1 MSGERDSSH
10 GKSLNEENLSC
21 EKCLLRKRTENCAR
35 DLSEKYVGAFMNMQE
50 LVFVNGI
57 YTLLHVETSI
67 AKIKFSD
74 NIQISIS
81 EGELW

>member
-1 MSGERDSSH
+1 MKKICH
-10 GKSLNEENLSC
+10 VKNAFFVNEL
-21 EKCLLRKRTENCAR
+21 KIVLAIYRK
-35 DLSEKYVGAFMNMQE
+35 KYVGAFMNMQE
-50 LVFVNGI
+50 FVFVNRI
-57 YTLLHVETSI
+57 YKLLHVETSI